1 MKISIVVPVY
11 NVQEYL
17 PKCLDSLINQKYD
30 DFEIVCVDDGS
41 NDNSLQVLKSYE
53 EKYGDILKVYTK
65 ENGGLADTRNYGID
79 KSNGDYVGFVDSDD
93 WVDCNMFKDMMDI
106 AILKSADIVVCDYT
120 EVYESEERLI
130 RDNNDGNKILYESLV
145 CNKIFKKE
153 LFQRGKIKFPIG
165 LWYEDNATTYK
176 LLFLA
181 ENVQKVDKSY
191 YFYRRTRPNSIM
203 NSQNSPK
210 IYDMWDIAN
219 DLAEFFKKYN
229 KSKEEEAQ
237 IEYIFIRNILFRQIP
252 KIVKFELPNLFRV
265 KKQLKQHYSL
275 LEKYYPKWY
284 ENEILKKD
292 ENRYFYNK
300 IGKNHVKKIVKFKKS
315 LRCLVMS
322 VIFK

>member
-292 ENRYFYNK
+292 ENRYFFNK
-300 IGKNHVKKIVKFKKS
+300 IGKNHVKKIFKFKKS